1 MTTPTKQQ
9 QTQTNEPAKQP
20 TLPARFQLDKLQ
32 RSTAKNRK
40 RIGRGIGS
48 KHGKTAG
55 RGHKGQ
61 RARSGHKIGFAFEGG
76 QTPFYRR
83 LPKRGFKNIN
93 RIVYHPLALQKI
105 IQLNVA
111 EINPE
116 VLYKANLLSHL
127 KQKYKILGPAK
138 LPTACLIRAHKIS
151 KSAHAALLAAGGKF
165 KPLT

>member
-1 MTTPTKQQ
+1 MKTDNQKANKEQTTPTS
-9 QTQTNEPAKQP
+9 PSP
-20 TLPARFQLDKLQ
+20 FRLDKLVNPAQ
-32 RSTAKNRK
+32 KKRQ

-48 KHGKTAG
+48 KHGKTSG

-93 RIVYHPLALQKI
+93 RTFFLPLALK
-105 IQLNVA
+105 QLVQLEVK
-111 EINPE
+111 EITPQN
-116 VLYKANLLSHL
+116 LYNAGILANL
-127 KQKYKILGPAK
+127 KQKYKILGPAQLK
-138 LPTACLIRAHKIS
+138 QPLVVNAHKIS